1 LTWTKVLW
9 RDRKRVCKG
18 VFAPIF
24 SGKQLRKSAFVAWKQ
39 IMLKKQEVL
48 GNKCMLRDS
57 FFLPLEFRHTGQ
69 IRRAIISCI
78 HAFLF
83 YKIFELIIYSNFY
96 IISLPLMYISLF
108 HLLKS
113 IYHWGKWTRSRGAGV
128 YLKVGKLQWKWWFN
142 KATANKVKHR

>member
-1 LTWTKVLW
+1 MFT
-9 RDRKRVCKG
+9 R
-18 VFAPIF
+18 I
-24 SGKQLRKSAFVAWKQ
+24 SH
-39 IMLKKQEVL
+39 
-48 GNKCMLRDS
+48 
-57 FFLPLEFRHTGQ
+57 EFRLTGQ

-128 YLKVGKLQWKWWFN
+128 YLKVGECLRGKKRVGWSLSIHLLPKTSCFYN
-142 KATANKVKHR
+142 IICFHATNADFLNCLPEKMGANTPLHTLLRSLHKTFVHVNAYYMMN